1 MISKMLNEILLKN
14 TKKIQK
20 LKKNSNIRSLK
31 DIELKL
37 VSGAMGFSR
46 HKSHDRSEK
55 SEKSEN

>member
-1 MISKMLNEILLKN
+1 MLNEILLKN

-37 VSGAMGFSR
+37 VSGAMAFSR
-46 HKSHDRSEK
+46 HKSHDRSE
-55 SEKSEN
+55 N